1 WADAVPPAAAT
12 SSATARQAS
21 RSRDASATVTPR
33 LASSRATARP
43 IPRLA
48 PVTIPTMCGII
59 GPPAATRPPGTKR
72 RHERRPPGGRGDR
85 AGRPPARGSHRQR
98 RWKPGRTSPSTFAR
112 PRRRPLP
119 SARTPGTRSRACR
132 GGEAGRMTRWQMFT
146 EALAEWR
153 QERSERRALEHTL
166 SAFAR
171 IHPTWHGAL
180 FDEPFLRRFAPRAL
194 LALSPREL
202 AVEWSR
208 QFSYGDQRRR
218 ERDIRRV

>member
-1 WADAVPPAAAT
+1 
-12 SSATARQAS
+12 
-21 RSRDASATVTPR
+21 
-33 LASSRATARP
+33 
-43 IPRLA
+43 
-48 PVTIPTMCGII
+48 
-59 GPPAATRPPGTKR
+59 
-72 RHERRPPGGRGDR
+72 
-85 AGRPPARGSHRQR
+85 
-98 RWKPGRTSPSTFAR
+98 
-112 PRRRPLP
+112 
-119 SARTPGTRSRACR
+119 
-132 GGEAGRMTRWQMFT
+132 MTRWQMFT

-218 ERDIRRV
+218 ERDIRRVTAVAEHFQSLLSEELRRLEAAARRRMTRRRPRAERARLGARLRA